1 MEIEIINQRENKLLD
16 RLEVEFKVKHP
27 NSPTPPRQQIR
38 EKLMGLLTKDLDKI
52 FIIRLKSR
60 AGTNT
65 SYGLAHIYETQE
77 RALQIEPKYI
87 IERNEGKKQEEKEAE

>member
-1 MEIEIINQRENKLLD
+1 MEIEILDQKENKLLD
-16 RLEVEFKVKHP
+16 RLEVKFKVEHSK
-27 NSPTPPRQQIR
+27 SPTPPRQQVR

-52 FIIRLKSR
+52 FIIRLKSH
-60 AGTNT
+60 AGANI
-65 SYGLAHIYETQE
+65 SYGLAHIYSSKE

>member
-1 MEIEIINQRENKLLD
+1 MLDENASFSLLFSKFIISPFFYYNA
-16 RLEVEFKVKHP
+16 VKK
-27 NSPTPPRQQIR
+27 N
-38 EKLMGLLTKDLDKI
+38 LTKLINTYQPDVIHIHDYKI

-65 SYGLAHIYETQE
+65 SYGLAHIYESRE